1 MISRSYKLKRYKKFP
16 KRYKKFPKR
25 YKKFPKRYKKNL
37 DSENILCYT
46 NKK

>member
-1 MISRSYKLKRYKKFP
+1 MISRSYKLKRYKKDI
-16 KRYKKFPKR
+16 KRYKKDIKR
-25 YKKFPKRYKKNL
+25 YKKDIKRYKKNL